1 MNIYWNFRYK
11 RIFLFHAQSQ
21 IQELYKKW
29 GTTNRYTP
37 DLRKMRFNLYLKKT
51 KTKPETFEGKWYRF
65 YSNFFSRYLVNH
77 FYFDFWTRGLENRP
91 LFYQYLRFYKSYIIN
106 ITIISSHRPCFCVKK
121 KNKNNLIFLLFKLNS
136 YRICCKWTD
145 WGTYK

>member
-11 RIFLFHAQSQ
+11 RKFLFHAQSQ

-29 GTTNRYTP
+29 DTTNRYTP
-37 DLRKMRFNLYLKKT
+37 DLRKMRFNLYLKKKQ

-65 YSNFFSRYLVNH
+65 YSNFFRV
-77 FYFDFWTRGLENRP
+77 T
-91 LFYQYLRFYKSYIIN
+91 LFLCKK
-106 ITIISSHRPCFCVKK
+106 KK

-145 WGTYK
+145 WGTYKYVRVSTYIECVYNIPQLYKEFDVLLMLL